1 MATSRQ
7 RNEIELPKRKYASPK
22 LTQYGSVRT
31 LTQAGTSGTSEN
43 KACGSGQGPPS
54 KKCV

>member
-1 MATSRQ
+1 MANSRQ
-7 RNEIELPKRKYASPK
+7 RKEIELRKRKYAPPK

-31 LTQAGTSGTSEN
+31 LTQSGTSGTSEN
-43 KACGSGQGPPS
+43 KPCGSGQGPPS